1 MKKTPEKVE
10 RPNFKSF
17 GLSPSIYTAIEEAGF
32 SEPTD
37 VQLECIPHIMNSKD
51 VLARAETGSGKTAA
65 FVLPILERIL
75 RQKIAKQAR
84 NKPLDKS
91 NVVGTLILVPTREL
105 AIQIRE
111 EFERFSA
118 NIENK
123 VKCLSVF
130 GGVKINPQMI
140 ALRGGADVL
149 VATPGRLLDLE
160 RNNAI
165 LLYQV
170 QCLVV
175 DEVDRLMKGDF
186 EEEIDEIVAK
196 LPKGRQNLMFSATFP
211 PSIRKLVR
219 RVMNEPEI
227 INVDDLYDD
236 VKTDQR
242 VFTVNR
248 NQKNDLLAHLLN
260 TYDWKQILIF
270 CSAKRTCDNLVK
282 KLEKRGITAVAMHG
296 NQHQYARAN
305 ALKDF
310 KAGTTRVLVATDVA
324 GRGIDIGQLA
334 CVINYELPRSPNDY
348 THRIGRTGRAGEKG
362 TAISLISHQEYQHF
376 TVIEKRIGL
385 QLEREQMEGFEADA
399 VAPVIPEG
407 DISKKKKKAKK
418 GKRPALEKRKEI
430 AKTAGAKKKPKA
442 EKMTLEERKERYGTK
457 PKPDFY
463 DKSASSNKKSFEK
476 ETDSGSF
483 YKKVDSI
490 EAKPSSFKKPD
501 SDSKYGKAERTD
513 TQASKKSSDTK
524 PSVTK
529 TNDTKPSSSKSD
541 SPKKVDTKPEGS
553 SLYTRVLPKSKVEDK
568 GND

>member
-1 MKKTPEKVE
+1 MKKTPEKTE

-17 GLSPSIYTAIEEAGF
+17 GLSQSIYNAVMEAGF
-32 SEPTD
+32 TEPTD
-37 VQLECIPHIMNSKD
+37 VQLESIPHIMNSKD

-75 RQKIAKQAR
+75 RQKIAKQAQ

-111 EFERFSA
+111 EFERFSEHM
-118 NIENK
+118 ENK

-186 EEEIDEIVAK
+186 EEEIDEITAK

-260 TYDWKQILIF
+260 TFDWKQVLVF

-282 KLEKRGITAVAMHG
+282 KLEKRGVTAEAMHG

-305 ALKDF
+305 ALRDF
-310 KAGTTRVLVATDVA
+310 KSGATRVLIATDVA
-324 GRGIDIGQLA
+324 GRGIDIGQLP

-385 QLEREQMEGFEADA
+385 KLDREQIEGFEADA

-407 DISKKKKKAKK
+407 DIAKSKKKKAKK
-418 GKRPALEKRKEI
+418 AKRPALEKRKEL
-430 AKTAGAKKKPKA
+430 AKKTGGQKKPKA
-442 EKMTLEERKERYGTK
+442 EKMTLEERKERYGTVNK
-457 PKPDFY
+457 PKLKPDFY
-463 DKSASSNKKSFEK
+463 NKSDASHKSDSSNKPY
-476 ETDSGSF
+476 D
-483 YKKVDSI
+483 
-490 EAKPSSFKKPD
+490 KKPD
-501 SDSKYGKAERTD
+501 SSSKYGKSDVSDKKPIRENNN
-513 TQASKKSSDTK
+513 SKTSE
-524 PSVTK
+524 
-529 TNDTKPSSSKSD
+529 SKSTT
-541 SPKKVDTKPEGS
+541 PKTDGS
-553 SLYTRVLPKSKVEDK
+553 SFYTRVLPKSDSNDK
-568 GND
+568 GSE

>member
-1 MKKTPEKVE
+1 MKKTPPEKKPE
-10 RPNFKSF
+10 IANFKSF

-37 VQLECIPHIMNSKD
+37 VQLESIPHIMNNKD

-65 FVLPILERIL
+65 FVLPILERTL
-75 RQKIAKQAR
+75 RQKLAKLAQ

-140 ALRGGADVL
+140 ALRGGADIL

-170 QCLVV
+170 KTLVI

-186 EEEIDEIVAK
+186 EEEIDEIITK

-227 INVDDLYDD
+227 INVDDMYDD
-236 VKTDQR
+236 VKTDQV

-248 NQKNDLLAHLLN
+248 NQKNDALAHLLN
-260 TYDWKQILIF
+260 TYDWKQVLVF
-270 CSAKRTCDNLVK
+270 CSAKRSCDNLVK

-296 NQHQYARAN
+296 NLHQYARAN

-310 KAGTTRVLVATDVA
+310 KAGITRVLVATDVA
-324 GRGIDIGQLA
+324 GRGIDIGQLP

-348 THRIGRTGRAGEKG
+348 THRIGRTGRAGEQG

-376 TVIEKRIGL
+376 KVIEKRIGL
-385 QLEREQMEGFEADA
+385 QLEREQIEGFEADA

-407 DISKKKKKAKK
+407 DISKSKKKKPKK
-418 GKRPALEKRKEI
+418 GKRPALEKRKEQ
-430 AKTAGAKKKPKA
+430 AKKTAAKKKPKA
-442 EKMTLEERKERYGTK
+442 EKMTLEERKERYGTGQNNPKK
-457 PKPDFY
+457 PKTESD
-463 DKSASSNKKSFEK
+463 N
-476 ETDSGSF
+476 
-483 YKKVDSI
+483 
-490 EAKPSSFKKPD
+490 KPSSYGKSVK
-501 SDSKYGKAERTD
+501 SDSK
-513 TQASKKSSDTK
+513 
-524 PSVTK
+524 
-529 TNDTKPSSSKSD
+529 KSD
-541 SPKKVDTKPEGS
+541 APKEVAPKTDGS
-553 SLYTRVLPKSKVEDK
+553 SLYTRVLPKT
-568 GND
+568 NDNGSD